1 MGSAQ
6 SYLTS
11 ENAATT
17 IAAILVGGAIGIGY
31 AQVGQTAGKSSSEE
45 PPPKTGK
52 RKKQGSGSRGLSID
66 NIDLLTSEVQAAALP
81 DVIPGHF
88 DSKPVQAAQDSSAQ
102 AAIPKSKKAKRRK
115 AKGAAVEDSTKLMLL
130 QSDYNSESSAQ
141 APPKPLRNSK
151 RSSQTLQPPKHP
163 IQESEP
169 SSSGQLRTS
178 NSSIQ
183 PEGSWTQVGSRR
195 SRKTSSH
202 KIQIIEPDT
211 SDARVTTS
219 QTDDPSPVAEHTED
233 EHDSFLLQQSALQS
247 SSRDT
252 DLPGR
257 KTLAEKLLPAP
268 RKTGVDE

>member
-17 IAAILVGGAIGIGY
+17 IAAILVAGVIGIGY
-31 AQVGQTAGKSSSEE
+31 AQVGHTAGKSSSEE
-45 PPPKTGK
+45 PSPKTGK
-52 RKKQGSGSRGLSID
+52 RTKQGSGSSGSQGVSTD
-66 NIDLLTSEVQAAALP
+66 NVDVPTSEVQVAAFP

-88 DSKPVQAAQDSSAQ
+88 ETKPEDSSPPEAV
-102 AAIPKSKKAKRRK
+102 ISKSKKAKRRK

-130 QSDYNSESSAQ
+130 QSDYNSESSVQ
-141 APPKPLRNSK
+141 APPKPRNSK
-151 RSSQTLQPPKHP
+151 RLSQTSQPPKHA

-169 SSSGQLRTS
+169 SSSGLLRTS

-195 SRKTSSH
+195 SRKPSAN
-202 KIQIIEPDT
+202 KPQIIEPDT
-211 SDARVTTS
+211 SDARATTS
-219 QTDDPSPVAEHTED
+219 QTDDPFPIVEHTED
-233 EHDSFLLQQSALQS
+233 EHDSFLLQQSALPS
-247 SSRDT
+247 SSRDS

-257 KTLAEKLLPAP
+257 KTLAEKLLPTP